1 MAGAGNGKR
10 RNGADGAEL
19 LLFRNLKLLDPR
31 FDEARG
37 GYEVLVEGDRFR
49 EVSDKPIKAGGATA
63 IDCGGRVL
71 MPGLIDCHVHCM
83 HTEVYIRRLQELPLT
98 LNTARAAV
106 RVCEMLDR
114 GFTTVRDAGG
124 TDWGFEAAIDQGY
137 IAGPRLFI
145 AGRSLGPTGG
155 HNDNRARTAAPPL
168 CFCCNAM
175 VHLREQVDGVDQM
188 RRAVREQMRLGVDA
202 VKIMISGGVA
212 SPYDPLDS
220 LQFSVPEIQAAV
232 EEAHAFGRYVSAH
245 AYAPNAIER
254 GIANGVRTIEHGNL
268 IDDKTAKLM
277 AEKGAYVVANIVAY
291 VAMKERA
298 AQFGMLPEMLE
309 KNELVLEGG
318 YRSLEICKRA
328 GVKVA
333 YGTDLLGALG
343 EDQSREFSI
352 RTSVVP
358 PMDVIRSATLVGA
371 EVVRR
376 PGKLGVIE
384 PGAWADLIVVDG
396 DPLKD
401 IKLLE
406 GQGRHFLAIMKGGRF
421 HKNTLAAAA

>member
-1 MAGAGNGKR
+1 MQENKAGN
-10 RNGADGAEL
+10 L
-19 LLFRNLKLLDPR
+19 LLFKNLQLLDPR

-37 GYEVLVEGDRFR
+37 GYEVLVEGEKFR
-49 EVSDKPIKAGGATA
+49 EIAASPIKVQDATV
-63 IDCGGRVL
+63 IDCGGRTL

-83 HTEVYIRRLQELPLT
+83 HSEVYIRRLEEIPLT

-106 RVCEMLDR
+106 RVRQMLDR

-124 TDWGFEAAIDQGY
+124 TDWGFKAALDQGLFP
-137 IAGPRLFI
+137 GPRLFI

-155 HNDNRARTAAPPL
+155 HNDNRARTQAQAP

-175 VHLREQVDGVDQM
+175 VYLREQVDGIDQM
-188 RRAVREQMRLGVDA
+188 RRAVREQMRLGVDHI
-202 VKIMISGGVA
+202 KIMVSGGVA

-220 LQFSVPEIQAAV
+220 LQFSIGEIQAAV

-245 AYAPNAIER
+245 AYAPEAIER
-254 GIANGVRTIEHGNL
+254 AVANGVRTIEHGNL
-268 IDDKTAKLM
+268 VDDARAKLM
-277 AEKGAYVVANIVAY
+277 SDRGAYLVANIVAY

-298 AQFGMLPEMLE
+298 AQLGMLPEMLE
-309 KNELVLEGG
+309 KNEMVLDGG
-318 YRSLEICKRA
+318 YRSLEICKRN

-333 YGTDLLGALG
+333 FGTDLLGALA

-352 RTSVVP
+352 RTTVVP
-358 PMDVIRSATLVGA
+358 AIDVIRSATVIGA

-384 PGAWADLIVVDG
+384 PGAWADLIVVNG

-401 IKLLE
+401 ITLLE
-406 GQGRHFLAIMKGGRF
+406 NQGAHLAAIMKGGAF
-421 HKNTLAAAA
+421 HKNRLATAA

>member
-1 MAGAGNGKR
+1 MTGTATAKPQPI
-10 RNGADGAEL
+10 
-19 LLFRNLKLLDPR
+19 LFRNLRLLDPR
-31 FDEARG
+31 FDEVRG

-49 EVSDKPIKAGGATA
+49 EVSDKPIKSENATV

-83 HTEVYIRRLQELPLT
+83 HSEVYIRRLEDIPLT
-98 LNTARAAV
+98 LNTARAARRV
-106 RVCEMLDR
+106 REMLDR

-124 TDWGFEAAIDQGY
+124 TDYGFKQAIDEGY
-137 IAGPRLFI
+137 FPGPRLFI

-155 HNDNRARTAAPPL
+155 HNDNRARTRDQAP

-175 VHLREQVDGVDQM
+175 VWLREQVDGPDQV
-188 RRAVREQMRLGVDA
+188 RRAAREQMRLGVDA
-202 VKIMISGGVA
+202 IKIMISGGVA
-212 SPYDPLDS
+212 SPYDPLES
-220 LQFSVPEIQAAV
+220 LQFSIPEIQAAV

-245 AYAPNAIER
+245 AYSPEAITR
-254 GIANGVRTIEHGNL
+254 GVSNGVRTIEHGNL
-268 IDDKTAKLM
+268 IDDTSAKLM
-277 AEKGAYVVANIVAY
+277 AEKGAFVVANIVAY

-298 AQFGMLPEMLE
+298 ASLGMLPEMLE
-309 KNELVLEGG
+309 KNEMVLEGG
-318 YRSLEICKRA
+318 YKSLEICKRN

-333 YGTDLLGALG
+333 YGTDLLGALA

-352 RTSVVP
+352 RTTVVP
-358 PMDVIRSATLVGA
+358 AIDVIRSATIIGA

-384 PGAWADLIVVDG
+384 PGAWADLILVDG

-401 IKLLE
+401 ITLLE
-406 GQGRHFLAIMKGGRF
+406 GQGKHLAAIMKGGAF
-421 HKNTLAAAA
+421 HKNRISTPL